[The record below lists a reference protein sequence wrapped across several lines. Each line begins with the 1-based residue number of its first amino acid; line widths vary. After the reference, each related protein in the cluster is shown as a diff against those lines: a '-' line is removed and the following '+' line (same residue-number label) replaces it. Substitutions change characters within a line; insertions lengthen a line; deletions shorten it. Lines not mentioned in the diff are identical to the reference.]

1 MDHGIYWMSEYTSAL
16 EAFSSVDA
24 EFEDDVAMEASV
36 AKQAEAV
43 SVKYNE
49 QISKLYADFA
59 SAYRAK
65 DAKRANATIDETIK
79 VISAAKAE
87 TQQIGPDK
95 FHGLKTLI
103 KVAAFIIG
111 IAIIAKE
118 KTIFVKIVNILRK
131 FGPTAKLANLMDPMK
146 AKSFGGV
153 VGRSAAQLAAR
164 GSIMRAGSELAMPA
178 ITSAIQSIFTSKT
191 GGSKAEFKKK
201 YADDPNAKDAYY
213 RQTITVYDAAIDAMK
228 QIKGEIAKGDFSR
241 NV

>member
-1 MDHGIYWMSEYTSAL
+1 MENSIYWMSEYASAL
-16 EAFSSVDA
+16 EAFSSVDS
-24 EFEDDVAMEASV
+24 EFEDDIAMEASV
-36 AKQAEAV
+36 AKQTEAV

-65 DAKRANATIDETIK
+65 DAKRANAAIDESIK

-111 IAIIAKE
+111 IAVIVKE

-131 FGPTAKLANLMDPMK
+131 FGPTAKVANLMVPME
-146 AKSFGGV
+146 AKSVGGV
-153 VGRSAAQLAAR
+153 VGRSAAQFAAR
-164 GSIMRAGSELAMPA
+164 GLIVRAGTELTMPA
-178 ITSAIQSIFTSKT
+178 ITSAIRSVFTSKM

-201 YADDPNAKDAYY
+201 YADDPNAKNAHY
-213 RQTITVYDAAIDAMK
+213 RQAITVYDAAIDAMK

>member
-1 MDHGIYWMSEYTSAL
+1 MEYGIYWMSEYASAL
-16 EAFSSVDA
+16 EAFSSVDT
-24 EFEDDVAMEASV
+24 EFEDDAAMEASV
-36 AKQAEAV
+36 AKQTEAV

-65 DAKRANATIDETIK
+65 DAEKANAAIDESIK
-79 VISAAKAE
+79 VINAAKAE

-95 FHGLKTLI
+95 FRGLKTLI

-111 IAIIAKE
+111 IAIIVKE

-131 FGPTAKLANLMDPMK
+131 FGPTAKVANLMDPMQ
-146 AKSFGGV
+146 AKSIGGV
-153 VGRSAAQLAAR
+153 IGRSTAQVAAR
-164 GSIMRAGSELAMPA
+164 ASIMRAGGNLAMPA
-178 ITSAIQSIFTSKT
+178 ITSAVQSAVTSKM

-201 YADDPNAKDAYY
+201 YVDDPNAKDAYY
-213 RQTITVYDAAIDAMK
+213 RQAITVYDAAIDAMK